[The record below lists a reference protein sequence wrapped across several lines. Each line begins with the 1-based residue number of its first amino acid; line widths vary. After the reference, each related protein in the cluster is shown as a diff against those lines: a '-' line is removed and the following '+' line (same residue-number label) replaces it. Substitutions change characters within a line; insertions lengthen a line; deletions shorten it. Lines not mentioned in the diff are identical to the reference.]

1 MSQRLDL
8 KRDLL
13 KKNRDNQ
20 KTLESEK
27 TRVNKMAYQLRSQ
40 EKKYKRNILLKQK
53 ESEKIDKEIEKLI
66 KEAIAASNRK
76 KQNLIILA

>member
-1 MSQRLDL
+1 MIKDLSQRLDL

-13 KKNRDNQ
+13 QKNRDNQ

-40 EKKYKRNILLKQK
+40 EKKIQEEYCIKTKR
-53 ESEKIDKEIEKLI
+53 E
-66 KEAIAASNRK
+66 
-76 KQNLIILA
+76 